1 MNITC
6 PFRPLHPHDYI
17 FCLCMSLELIFWVRY
32 GDREYTYCFDSY
44 ARPLDDC
51 RGDGG
56 YDRYDRYDRY
66 YDRYDRYDQRYN
78 TRYDACLRLKKSS
91 REVAGFFVRHC
102 VALNKPTYKDL
113 YT

>member
-1 MNITC
+1 
-6 PFRPLHPHDYI
+6 
-17 FCLCMSLELIFWVRY
+17 MSLELIFWVRY